1 MHRDGQLMS
10 MARTPEQSIY
20 TKSSIIGGLVGGLA
34 HTALAVLIW
43 SSWFDDLWG
52 MVVAKP
58 LNGAYI
64 VLGMFLLGF
73 IPVLF
78 YVGEKVISPAII
90 VAVFLLLSGLGSW
103 LAGPV
108 RPPTAVPTPFALYI
122 LSRVGVVAL
131 AGVIGGFEYRRK
143 QRATS

>member
-1 MHRDGQLMS
+1 MVRPS
-10 MARTPEQSIY
+10 KQSII
-20 TKSSIIGGLVGGLA
+20 TRTSIIGGLVGGLVHA
-34 HTALAVLIW
+34 GLAVFLW
-43 SSWFDDLWG
+43 NSWFDNLLE
-52 MVVAKP
+52 MIMIKP
-58 LNGAYI
+58 FNGAYI

-108 RPPTAVPTPFALYI
+108 RSPSAVSTPFGLYI
-122 LSRVGVVAL
+122 LLWVGVVAL
-131 AGVIGGFEYRRK
+131 VSFTGKLEYRRK
-143 QRATS
+143 HQAASA